1 MIGNNETLTSSIE
14 AASFANLQDTFKL
27 NEAIGNIL
35 SNFCQIFVKFIKT
48 FQNFCQR
55 TVLGFYELSA
65 LCLNRR
71 PPFKYFLFIIFISY

>member
-35 SNFCQIFVKFIKT
+35 SNFCQIFVKF
-48 FQNFCQR
+48 
-55 TVLGFYELSA
+55 LSN
-65 LCLNRR
+65 LSKL
-71 PPFKYFLFIIFISY
+71 FKIFVEGRC